1 MMKMQE
7 EVEQVESEN
16 RRQQLYDAQKEALAM
31 QQAAMLEQEKQQKML
46 QEQQL
51 VSSQWF
57 LLSFVFHMF
66 SFVCFLPMDDRF
78 CHNLSNFSYNFGTDA
93 SSNGGTCRETS

>member
-1 MMKMQE
+1 MSEDDVIRLGAQQAAMMKMQE

-51 VSSQWF
+51 VSLKQLVV
-57 LLSFVFHMF
+57 LLSLLFHVFF
-66 SFVCFLPMDDRF
+66 RLFF
-78 CHNLSNFSYNFGTDA
+78 TD
-93 SSNGGTCRETS
+93 G